1 MPDTEYTSTSEP
13 VAPDILN
20 EFFDYAYDESNM
32 VHEPKREG
40 IAYFVALSKIRGA
53 AEFVKR
59 ITERDIWGIDTTN
72 LNTK

>member
-1 MPDTEYTSTSEP
+1 MPDTEYTITTEP

-32 VHEPKREG
+32 VSETKHEG
-40 IAYFVALSKIRGA
+40 IEYVVALSRIAGA

-59 ITERDIWGIDTTN
+59 ITESNIWYADTTN
-72 LNTK
+72 LSTK